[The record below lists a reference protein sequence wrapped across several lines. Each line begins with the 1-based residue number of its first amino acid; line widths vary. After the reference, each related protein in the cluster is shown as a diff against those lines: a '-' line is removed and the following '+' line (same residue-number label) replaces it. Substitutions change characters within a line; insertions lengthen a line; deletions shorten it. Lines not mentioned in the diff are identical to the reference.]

1 MRRKQT
7 GREAWIRVVGLP
19 LHLWAR
25 DIIHRIRDS
34 CGGLL
39 EIDLERNLRTEFRW
53 VRLRVKREEKEGSN
67 KINILD
73 GLRSYEHFSRHE
85 KSFLGLRFSDYRK

>member
-1 MRRKQT
+1 MRRKQK
-7 GREAWIRVVGLP
+7 GREVWIRVVGLP
-19 LHLWAR
+19 LHLSAR
-25 DIIHRIRDS
+25 EIIQRIRHS

-53 VRLRVKREEKEGSN
+53 ATLRVKREEKEGSN

-73 GLRSYEHFSRHE
+73 GLRSYEHFSWHE
-85 KSFLGLRFSDYRK
+85 KSFLRLCFLDYRK